1 MSGMAHGRPIVA
13 GIDGSGP
20 AWQAAM
26 WAAQQAVRGRVG
38 LRLVHAVDY
47 SGFLYAGPVVPPIG
61 LYSALERDGQEQLD
75 VVRKAVHH
83 KFPDLAIEMHVVS
96 EHPVWTLINE
106 SERAG
111 LVVIGSTA
119 PDGASRSFAGS
130 TAVGVAAHATSPVA
144 IIPGGE
150 YQTSTSGPV
159 VVGIDG
165 SPASEAAVAIAFE
178 EASLRGTGLVAVHAS
193 TQFASDTEYL
203 YAKQFIIDWS
213 TIQDQQSE
221 MLAERLAGWQE
232 KFPDVTV
239 RRVVTQE
246 KAAQALLAHAEGAQL
261 LVVGSRGHGGFTGL
275 LLGSVSQKMI
285 HHATCPLIVARP
297 SAS

>member
-1 MSGMAHGRPIVA
+1 MSGMAHERPVVA
-13 GIDGSGP
+13 GIDGSDT
-20 AWQAAM
+20 ARQAAM

-38 LRLVHAVDY
+38 LRLVHAVDV
-47 SGFLYAGPVVPPIG
+47 SGFLYSGPIVPPIG
-61 LYSALERDGQEQLD
+61 LYSALEHDGREQLN
-75 VVRKAVHH
+75 VVRTAVHEVH
-83 KFPDLAIEMHVVS
+83 PDLVIEMHVVS
-96 EHPVWTLINE
+96 EHPVWALINE

-111 LVVIGSTA
+111 LVVIGSMA
-119 PDGASRSFAGS
+119 PDGASRLFAGS
-130 TAVGVAAHATSPVA
+130 TAVGVAAHAHSPVA
-144 IIPGGE
+144 IIPGGDRRP
-150 YQTSTSGPV
+150 STSGPV

-165 SPASEAAVAIAFE
+165 SPASEAAIAIAFD
-178 EASLRGTGLVAVHAS
+178 EASLRRTELVAVHAS

-246 KAAQALLAHAEGAQL
+246 KAAQALLAQAEGAQL
-261 LVVGSRGHGGFTGL
+261 MVVGSRGHGGFTGM
-275 LLGSVSQKMI
+275 LLGSVSQKLI
-285 HHATCPLIVARP
+285 HHVTCALIVARS